1 MQKLSFCGENYF
13 MIVNKNKVFVAT
25 LFHFASIFANIAYWS
40 RFFPKFFPYIGYC
53 VCQCRK
59 IAFAQ
64 TPQWIYTFFLI
75 FPFLFSNCA
84 KIQSFFPVQMFC
96 SMFIVFISFLL
107 ISFMVLP
114 IFPAFHP
121 FCKRKNQEKRFF
133 SSSCSYSSSN
143 QKKKNFCSDSEQW
156 AEEKSGGKSI
166 WNCFDVFLVR
176 VCTFAHYIIFGVTR
190 SIFFPGS
197 PLILRNKFFDC
208 NENGEIIFWKY
219 FFFDTRSQPLH

>member
-143 QKKKNFCSDSEQW
+143 QKKKKFLQW
-156 AEEKSGGKSI
+156 LRAVSWRKKRRKI
-166 WNCFDVFLVR
+166 NMKLFRCVFSACLHVR
-176 VCTFAHYIIFGVTR
+176 SLYYFWCDAIDLFSRFATNT
-190 SIFFPGS
+190 S
-197 PLILRNKFFDC
+197 K
-208 NENGEIIFWKY
+208 
-219 FFFDTRSQPLH
+219 